1 MQACMSWTPA
11 LDNRLMALRQ
21 AGVTWPALAQAMGL
35 GRNAVI
41 ERGRRLGARNLRRQ
55 LPVVVIEALDR
66 PPRPPGHPDSW
77 GLITAG
83 TVLEGC
89 AYPFPVFT

>member
-1 MQACMSWTPA
+1 MSWTPA

-55 LPVVVIEALDR
+55 LPVAVIEALDR

-83 TVLEGC
+83 TVLEGS